1 MAKLNEQESLNP
13 KTPWLNAD
21 GTKKSEEEIK
31 ELGKAWSSETWNLY
45 LDSEVGTLRDDDL
58 VFVPTVT
65 DNTYEKSTV
74 LNFLHDGKHYEE
86 IESALLIALSELS
99 QTERFII
106 KESFWK
112 MNSNK
117 EIAERLGKT
126 RKTVGVLKA
135 RAIKKLGQIL
145 SSQKLRD
152 EILYLKSSGRL
163 KKVISDKKQ
172 WVERNS
178 LAFC

>member
-1 MAKLNEQESLNP
+1 MAKLNEQTSLNP

-31 ELGKAWSSETWNLY
+31 ELGKAWSSETWNEY

-58 VFVPTVT
+58 VFVPQVT
-65 DNTYEKSTV
+65 DDTYEKSTV
-74 LNFLHDGKHYEE
+74 LNFLNEGKHYEE

-99 QTERFII
+99 RTERFII

-112 MNSNK
+112 MTNTK
-117 EIAERLGKT
+117 DIAERLGKSSNT
-126 RKTVGVLKA
+126 IRVLKS

-152 EILYLKSSGRL
+152 EILYLKNSGRL
-163 KKVISDKKQ
+163 KTAISHKKQ
-172 WVERNS
+172 WIERNS
-178 LAFC
+178 LMIC